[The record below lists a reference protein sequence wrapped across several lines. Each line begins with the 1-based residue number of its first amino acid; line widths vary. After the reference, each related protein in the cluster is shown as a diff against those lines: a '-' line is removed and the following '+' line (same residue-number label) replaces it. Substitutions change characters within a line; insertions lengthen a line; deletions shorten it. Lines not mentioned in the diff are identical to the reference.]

1 LRPPG
6 RPSVISLPLH
16 GEIVAAFGRHFLVKT
31 TDDSTLTCVLR
42 GKKSGAACGDRVEI
56 HQTAP
61 EQGVIERILP
71 RSALL
76 YRSDISREKLIAANA
91 TQVIIVVAA
100 VPSFSEELINRCLVA
115 AESQRLNVLIVLNK
129 TDLAGPSSVAVD
141 RLSLYRELGY
151 ALLPISARNDVKP
164 LLSHLENHLSVLV
177 GQSGMGKST
186 IINALVPAA
195 ERATADISATLD
207 AGRHTTTHA
216 RLYHLDRNALIIDSP
231 GIQQFG
237 LQHLSIE
244 DITWGFREFRPYIG
258 KCKFNNC
265 RHSSEPGCA
274 LMDAMQGNKVSVRRI
289 DLYHKLIAS
298 LRTDR
303 HPSSPSRTKIQ

>member
-1 LRPPG
+1 MRSPG
-6 RPSVISLPLH
+6 RPSATSPPLH
-16 GEIVAAFGRHFLVKT
+16 GEIVAAFGRHFLVKIA
-31 TDDSTLTCVLR
+31 DDSTLTCVLR

-56 HQTAP
+56 YQTAP

-76 YRSDISREKLIAANA
+76 YRSDLSHEKLIAANA
-91 TQVIIVVAA
+91 TQVIIVVAP

-115 AESQRLNVLIVLNK
+115 AESQRLSVLIVLNK
-129 TDLAGPSSVAVD
+129 TDLVGPSRVALNA
-141 RLSLYRELGY
+141 LSLYRELDY
-151 ALLPISARNDVKP
+151 TLLPISARNDVKP
-164 LLSHLENHLSVLV
+164 LLPYLEDHLSVLV

-216 RLYHLDRNALIIDSP
+216 RLYHLDRDALIIDSP

-244 DITWGFREFRPYIG
+244 DIAWGFREFRPYIG

-265 RHSSEPGCA
+265 RHSGEPGCA
-274 LMDAMQGNKVSVRRI
+274 LVGAMQENKVSVRRI
-289 DLYHKLIAS
+289 DFYHKLITS
-298 LRTDR
+298 LSTNRI
-303 HPSSPSRTKIQ
+303 PSSSSRTKIQ

>member
-1 LRPPG
+1 
-6 RPSVISLPLH
+6 
-16 GEIVAAFGRHFLVKT
+16 
-31 TDDSTLTCVLR
+31 
-42 GKKSGAACGDRVEI
+42 
-56 HQTAP
+56 
-61 EQGVIERILP
+61 LP

-115 AESQRLNVLIVLNK
+115 AENQRLNALIVLNK
-129 TDLAGPSSVAVD
+129 TDLEEPSSAALD

-151 ALLPISARNDVKP
+151 ALLPISARSDVKP

-195 ERATADISATLD
+195 ERATADISTTLD
-207 AGRHTTTHA
+207 TGRHTTTHA

-244 DITWGFREFRPYIG
+244 DIAWGFREFRPYIG

-265 RHSSEPGCA
+265 HHSSEPGCA
-274 LMDAMQGNKVSVRRI
+274 LADAMQENKVSVRRI
-289 DLYHKLIAS
+289 DLYHKLITS
-298 LRTDR
+298 LHTER
-303 HPSSPSRTKIQ
+303 HSSSPFRTKIQ